1 MGTSLSSADW
11 RTMGGSFSSP
21 ANRHRIE
28 QYLPFTDSERKTLS
42 TCATQVPLSA
52 ALGLMTGSYMV
63 FAARR
68 VARMSVFA
76 YVAGG
81 GLGLFLGYRYGMYAC
96 EQALTADVSSPLIAE
111 VKMIMQEA
119 DPSKSH
125 PWGTITGDDLEYLKA
140 THVREVPRVV
150 RRARRAIAEGRAELV
165 SAPEGRT
172 ET

>member
-1 MGTSLSSADW
+1 MG
-11 RTMGGSFSSP
+11 
-21 ANRHRIE
+21 
-28 QYLPFTDSERKTLS
+28 
-42 TCATQVPLSA
+42 
-52 ALGLMTGSYMV
+52 
-63 FAARR
+63 
-68 VARMSVFA
+68 
-76 YVAGG
+76 
-81 GLGLFLGYRYGMYAC
+81 
-96 EQALTADVSSPLIAE
+96 QALTADVSSPLIAE

-172 ET
+172 ETAVHVQPLAPLTRNEPTLDEVQDEDPEDEGMQIRLLPQRSMEHTDVGSATFLPPQPLHGEDETLVVDENDPTIHRNTYYRLRDLRRR